1 MLLFWL
7 LRVSDACRHL
17 FLAQMFSL
25 KLLCEVIVIRDA
37 IKSYSVV
44 RLRPP
49 THDVRADSLGLL
61 HFQY

>member
-1 MLLFWL
+1 MP
-7 LRVSDACRHL
+7 AGIC
-17 FLAQMFSL
+17 FSL